1 MAGNVKPLGHRAGKY
16 SNTNTTR
23 TDIQNFLESV
33 PHDIETGILR
43 GASPLEDIF
52 YTDILDTQKYPLHLR
67 YRGFENIGVV
77 RFSLYESELLVLF
90 LSDRN

>member
-1 MAGNVKPLGHRAGKY
+1 M
-16 SNTNTTR
+16 
-23 TDIQNFLESV
+23 
-33 PHDIETGILR
+33 TGV
-43 GASPLEDIF
+43 SSLEDIF
-52 YTDILDTQKYPLHLR
+52 YTDILDTRKYPLHLR